1 MTQGLPRRIRVA
13 FIRQALLAFVAVVVS
28 VLLTA
33 WLARNALVEEMLEAE
48 ASGFWAAQATD
59 SSHRFS
65 RTALLD
71 GYFLPA
77 NASNQAV
84 PAKLRALSEGLSR
97 VDGGATTAL
106 VTSQPGGTLYL
117 SLAMPR
123 IDRVFWLAAFGLM
136 GVGLVLVGL
145 ITVMTYRQS
154 RGMVLPINRLAED
167 VAAWDPSRHDDSQPL
182 PFPLASDGSKEVR
195 SLSNALHG
203 LAGRMSR
210 FVQRERDFTR
220 DASHELRT
228 PLTVIRVATDMTL
241 SDPAIPDHT
250 RRSLQ
255 RIQQAGRDMESLI
268 DAFLILARERGIA
281 PQSEEFDLRDLVLDE
296 IEKARPSLAC
306 KPVEIRF
313 VETASPRLMA
323 PPGVMA
329 VMIGHLISNACVFTE
344 SGSVEVELLADRLVV
359 RDTGIGMSADTL
371 ERLYDPFFRAD
382 EFNPL
387 GKGMGMSIVRRLGN
401 RFGWPVHHES
411 TPGKGTTATIRF
423 VPALAS

>member
-1 MTQGLPRRIRVA
+1 MPQGLPRRIRVA
-13 FIRQALLAFVAVVVS
+13 FIRQALLSFLAVVVS
-28 VLLTA
+28 VLLTS
-33 WLARNALVEEMLEAE
+33 WLARNALVEEVLEAE
-48 ASGFWAAQATD
+48 ASGFWTAQAAD
-59 SSHRFS
+59 GGHRFS
-65 RTALLD
+65 STTLLS

-77 NASNQAV
+77 GGDNRSV
-84 PAKLRALSEGLSR
+84 PAGLRALPEGLSR
-97 VDGGATTAL
+97 VDGGAATAL
-106 VTSQPGGTLYL
+106 VQNRADGTLYL
-117 SLAMPR
+117 SLAMSR
-123 IDRVFWLAAFGLM
+123 IDRVFLWAAIGLM
-136 GVGLVLVGL
+136 AGGLFLVGL
-145 ITVMTYRQS
+145 ITVMTYWQS
-154 RGMVLPINRLAED
+154 RSMVLPINRLAED
-167 VAAWDPSRHDDSQPL
+167 VAAWDPSRHDESQPL
-182 PFPLASDGSKEVR
+182 PFPQPADSSKEVR

-210 FVQRERDFTR
+210 FIQRERDFTR

-241 SDPAIPDHT
+241 SDPAIPGHT

-255 RIQQAGRDMESLI
+255 RIQQAGRDMEALI

-281 PQSEEFDLRDLVLDE
+281 PPSEEFELRDIVLEE

-313 VETASPRLMA
+313 VETASPRLLA
-323 PPGVMA
+323 PPGVIA

-359 RDTGIGMSADTL
+359 RDTGIGMTADTL

-401 RFGWPVHHES
+401 RFGWPVQHES
-411 TPGKGTTATIRF
+411 TPGEGTIATIRF
-423 VPALAS
+423 PSALVD